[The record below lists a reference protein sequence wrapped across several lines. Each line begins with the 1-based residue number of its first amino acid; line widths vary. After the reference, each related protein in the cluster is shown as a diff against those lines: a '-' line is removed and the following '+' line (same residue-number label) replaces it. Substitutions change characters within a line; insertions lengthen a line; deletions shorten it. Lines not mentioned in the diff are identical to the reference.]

1 MGKYCVYAKIAI
13 HEYAKDEQK
22 AAEVVER
29 LLLEQ
34 EKISK
39 VEVLAVEKTK

>member
-39 VEVLAVEKTK
+39 VEVLAVEKDK